1 MLNSPRYT
9 LAIILTL
16 TSFYAFFML
25 GSHPLEL
32 GDESRGG
39 INALEMLANGD
50 FVNLYYCGEPDGVR
64 AKPPMFIWTVA
75 LSMHLFGANELALRI
90 PSALYIIIVFFLIF
104 KIIHL
109 YRSPQ
114 FAFWTCL
121 MLLSVSGLVGY
132 HVGRNGDFDAMLLM
146 FLLAGVYHLL
156 RYFDFGHQRAVYFGG
171 LFWGLAFMVKGLAA
185 GTLAP
190 GLVLYLALTGKL
202 MPALKQKRLW
212 IAIGIGLLF
221 PLGWFFTV
229 QQYGAVWENPEYTG
243 SNVFE
248 RLIVHDI
255 LERFTKPDFEGRVAT
270 SDHSYIFYSLDKTFN
285 LWNLIFWAFIAYG
298 LFRVVQNSKSVI
310 EQMRSEKHRLLLISL
325 CLWFPLAVF
334 LSFVTHALR
343 QYIVPA
349 VPFVGIATMT
359 GIWWLWQKHNWPK
372 YLFFGL
378 LAFTLGRRLY
388 FFATPNP
395 FPPIATEHRETIQNA
410 ASIYVENEA
419 LQNDELLYLY
429 FANQQ
434 KLHFENIAVDGD
446 YDYQILRKE
455 SYKNGPF
462 FNLQPAATFRDG
474 VMVKTGQ

>member
-1 MLNSPRYT
+1 MLNSPKYA
-9 LAIILTL
+9 LAIILVL
-16 TSFYAFFML
+16 TTFFAFFRL
-25 GSHPLEL
+25 GDHPLEL

-50 FVNLYYCGEPDGVR
+50 LVNLYYCGEPDGVR

-90 PSALYIIIVFFLIF
+90 PSALYIIVVFFLIF
-104 KIIHL
+104 RIINL

-146 FLLAGVYHLL
+146 FLLAGLYFFL
-156 RYFDFGHQRAVYFGG
+156 RYFDFGHKPSVYFGG
-171 LFWGLAFMVKGLAA
+171 FFWGMAFMVKGLAA

-190 GLVLYLALTGKL
+190 GLALYLILTNRFF
-202 MPALKQKRLW
+202 PALGQKELW

-221 PLGWFFTV
+221 PLAWFLTV
-229 QQYGAVWENPEYTG
+229 QQYGAVWDNPEYTG
-243 SNVFE
+243 KNVFE
-248 RLIVHDI
+248 RLILHDI
-255 LERFTKPDFEGRVAT
+255 VERFTKPDFEGRVAT
-270 SDHSYIFYSLDKTFN
+270 SDHKYIFYSLDKTFN
-285 LWNLIFWAFIAYG
+285 LWSIVFWAFIGYG
-298 LFRVVQNSKSVI
+298 LVRVVQNSKRVTR
-310 EQMRSEKHRLLLISL
+310 QMLSEKHRLLLLSL

-359 GIWWLWQKHNWPK
+359 GIWWLWHQFNWPK
-372 YLFFGL
+372 FLFFAL

-388 FFATPNP
+388 FFATPEP
-395 FPPIATEHRETIQNA
+395 QPPIITEHCDTIHNA
-410 ASIYVENEA
+410 ESIYVENEA
-419 LQNDELLYLY
+419 LQNDDLLYLY
-429 FANQQ
+429 FCGQD
-434 KLHFENIAVDGD
+434 KLIFENIPGNGD
-446 YDYQILRKE
+446 YDYQILRNE
-455 SYKNGPF
+455 SYENGPF
-462 FNLQPAATFRDG
+462 FNLQPTAIFKDG
-474 VMVKTGQ
+474 VMVKTSQ